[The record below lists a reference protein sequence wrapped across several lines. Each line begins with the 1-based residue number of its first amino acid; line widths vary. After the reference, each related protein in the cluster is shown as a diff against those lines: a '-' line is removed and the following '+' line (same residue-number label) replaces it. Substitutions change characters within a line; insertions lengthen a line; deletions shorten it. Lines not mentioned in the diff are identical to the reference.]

1 MQYENSADGTE
12 SQAPDTMNRV
22 EGWILSKIG
31 QRNLGKQSSRVVR
44 ALAGSPQYASSATVA
59 DFARR
64 VGVDPAT
71 VMRSAKLLGCN
82 GWTDLQ
88 QELRAMFLSD
98 LDANDLLEIH
108 SEHEGSVIDAA
119 LLSDVVTMN
128 NLRKSLDPEACRR
141 FALNLI
147 HGTHDGPDT
156 LAKILLYGSGSYL
169 GPLTQFA
176 HVGARLG
183 LTTVPVGW
191 GGKAAHT
198 AMSSA
203 TVGDVI
209 LIMNF
214 WRTPAEFEAIAKVAK
229 TRGLRVMLI
238 SDTRFS
244 HLTPFIDDMLV
255 IPAEGSSHFPSLVAA
270 SALIHVL
277 LALITEELDGLG
289 VDSIRAH
296 DEIYFALEDARA
308 KKAP

>member
-1 MQYENSADGTE
+1 MQYESSE
-12 SQAPDTMNRV
+12 EDTQFQTSNPMSRV
-22 EGWILSKIG
+22 EQWILSKLG
-31 QRNLGKQSSRVVR
+31 DRRLGKQSTRVVR
-44 ALAGSPQYASSATVA
+44 GLAGSPQYATSATVA

-71 VMRSAKLLGCN
+71 VMRSAKLLGCT

-88 QELRAMFLSD
+88 QELRALFLSD
-98 LDANDLLEIH
+98 LDANDLLEFH

-128 NLRKSLDPEACRR
+128 NLRKSLDPEACRS
-141 FALNLI
+141 FAHNLI
-147 HGTHDGPDT
+147 HGTHEEPDA

-191 GGKAAHT
+191 GGRAAHT

-203 TVGDVI
+203 DIGDVI

-229 TRGLRVMLI
+229 ARGLRVMLI

-244 HLTPFIDDMLV
+244 HLTPFIDDMMV

-277 LALITEELDGLG
+277 LSIITEEMDGSG
-289 VDSIRAH
+289 NDSIRAH

-308 KKAP
+308 KKTS

>member
-108 SEHEGSVIDAA
+108 SEHEG
-119 LLSDVVTMN
+119 
-128 NLRKSLDPEACRR
+128 
-141 FALNLI
+141 
-147 HGTHDGPDT
+147 
-156 LAKILLYGSGSYL
+156 
-169 GPLTQFA
+169 
-176 HVGARLG
+176 
-183 LTTVPVGW
+183 
-191 GGKAAHT
+191 
-198 AMSSA
+198 
-203 TVGDVI
+203 
-209 LIMNF
+209 
-214 WRTPAEFEAIAKVAK
+214 
-229 TRGLRVMLI
+229 
-238 SDTRFS
+238 
-244 HLTPFIDDMLV
+244 
-255 IPAEGSSHFPSLVAA
+255 
-270 SALIHVL
+270 
-277 LALITEELDGLG
+277 
-289 VDSIRAH
+289 
-296 DEIYFALEDARA
+296 
-308 KKAP
+308 